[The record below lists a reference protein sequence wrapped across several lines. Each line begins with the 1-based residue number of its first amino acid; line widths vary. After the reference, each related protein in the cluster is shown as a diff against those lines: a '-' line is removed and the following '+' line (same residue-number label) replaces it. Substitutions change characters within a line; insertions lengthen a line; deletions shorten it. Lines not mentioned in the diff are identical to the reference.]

1 MVSYRISLVWLAQ
14 RQLDRLSGRDYQAIA
29 SAISSLAREPR
40 PERVKKLAES
50 GLWRIRVG
58 RYRIVYAIDDES
70 RMIIVVRVAWRSG
83 DTYTRL

>member
-1 MVSYRISLVWLAQ
+1 
-14 RQLDRLSGRDYQAIA
+14 
-29 SAISSLAREPR
+29 
-40 PERVKKLAES
+40 

-83 DTYTRL
+83 DTYKRL